1 MSNQNANAQKY
12 YDLGQTQLKVWV
24 DEKLK
29 TDFQISCLKKGS
41 NMTAEVEK
49 LLRQYLKS
57 ELSDNAG

>member
-1 MSNQNANAQKY
+1 MLNEVTNSNYLK
-12 YDLGQTQLKVWV
+12 GQTQLKVWV

-29 TDFQISCLKKGS
+29 TDFQISCLKRGS

>member
-1 MSNQNANAQKY
+1 MLNQRIKY
-12 YDLGQTQLKVWV
+12 YELGQTQLKVWV

-49 LLRQYLKS
+49 LLRQYLS
-57 ELSDNAG
+57 NELSDNVG